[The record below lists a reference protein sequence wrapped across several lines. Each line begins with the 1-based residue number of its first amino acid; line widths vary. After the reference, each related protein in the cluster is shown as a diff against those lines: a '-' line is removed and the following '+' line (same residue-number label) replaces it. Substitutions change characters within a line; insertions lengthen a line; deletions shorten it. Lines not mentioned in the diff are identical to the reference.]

1 MVTIFYGA
9 PAIICKRLVSF
20 DLAQDR
26 EPIDVT
32 QDRESIDVTQD
43 RELVERLVE
52 RPFYNLCRN
61 IYGLKRDPGGYTM
74 FQHILNRSLFNS
86 SYTMSMASP

>member
-1 MVTIFYGA
+1 MEILTISYGA
-9 PAIICKRLVSF
+9 ATIICKKLVSF

-26 EPIDVT
+26 ESIDVT

-52 RPFYNLCRN
+52 RPFYYLCRN
-61 IYGLKRDPGGYTM
+61 IYGLKRDPKG
-74 FQHILNRSLFNS
+74 LCNV
-86 SYTMSMASP
+86 

>member
-1 MVTIFYGA
+1 MVTLFYGA
-9 PAIICKRLVSF
+9 LSMICKKLVSF

-32 QDRESIDVTQD
+32 QDHESIDVAQD

-52 RPFYNLCRN
+52 RPF
-61 IYGLKRDPGGYTM
+61 
-74 FQHILNRSLFNS
+74 
-86 SYTMSMASP
+86 

>member
-1 MVTIFYGA
+1 
-9 PAIICKRLVSF
+9 VSF

-32 QDRESIDVTQD
+32 QDREPIDVTQD

-52 RPFYNLCRN
+52 RPFYYLGRN
-61 IYGLKRDPGGYTM
+61 IYGFKRESKGHCNVLKY
-74 FQHILNRSLFNS
+74 S
-86 SYTMSMASP
+86 